1 MYIPKTALEVTVK
14 DQNGNVLFSERK
26 LYEVYDLHLP
36 TNKPGYLG
44 FDDWD
49 LTAMT
54 HIDELALKPFQTDS
68 MTRVVPLKEDTTSVD
83 VEAAYIFIYEE
94 GNEGVL
100 KKETK
105 TIKF

>member
-1 MYIPKTALEVTVK
+1 VSVK
-14 DQNGNVLFSERK
+14 DQNGNVLYTERK
-26 LYEVYDLHLP
+26 LYELYDLHLP
-36 TNKPGYLG
+36 SNKPGYLG

-68 MTRVVPLKEDTTSVD
+68 LTRVVPLKKDTTSVN
-83 VEAAYIFIYEE
+83 VEAKYIFIYEKGVE
-94 GNEGVL
+94 GAI

-105 TIKF
+105 KVDFLK

>member
-1 MYIPKTALEVTVK
+1 VTVK
-14 DQNGNVLFSERK
+14 DQNGNVLFTERK
-26 LYEVYDLHLP
+26 LYELYDLHLP
-36 TNKPGYLG
+36 SNKPGYLG

-68 MTRVVPLKEDTTSVD
+68 LTRVVPLKADTTSVN
-83 VEAAYIFIYEE
+83 VEASYIFIYEK
-94 GNEGVL
+94 GNEGVI

-105 TIKF
+105 TITF

>member
-1 MYIPKTALEVTVK
+1 VSVK
-14 DQNGNVLFSERK
+14 DQDGNVLYTERK
-26 LYEVYDLHLP
+26 LYELYDLHLP
-36 TNKPGYLG
+36 SNKPGYLG

-68 MTRVVPLKEDTTSVD
+68 LTRVVPLKKDTTSVN
-83 VEAAYIFIYEE
+83 VEANYLFIYEK
-94 GNEGVL
+94 GVEGVI

-105 TIKF
+105 TVDFLK